1 MFFPS
6 ICSFLVVC
14 SFFFFGCVCFFLCT
28 ISLICCL
35 YDAFLAGLF
44 GTVQKTYLSKEV
56 WSSESWMQVKFRS
69 YKMNTAMSV

>member
-6 ICSFLVVC
+6 ICSFLAVC
-14 SFFFFGCVCFFLCT
+14 SFFFFGCVCFFLCN

-35 YDAFLAGLF
+35 YDVFLAGLL
-44 GTVQKTYLSKEV
+44 GTVQKTSLSEEV
-56 WSSESWMQVKFRS
+56 WSSENWMQVKFRS